1 MQITQRQEE
10 ELERQLPKLVKHWK
24 RIAQEIGRDGSKLPS
39 SLDDFSREEAGR
51 ILDFLTTV
59 RSMHEFSAKEYI
71 GSFAPRTTDAFRTL

>member
-1 MQITQRQEE
+1 MEADMLITRSQRAEIE
-10 ELERQLPKLVKHWK
+10 AQLPTVVKHWK

-59 RSMHEFSAKEYI
+59 RSMHESGPIAGIKF
-71 GSFAPRTTDAFRTL
+71 